1 MSSLSTFPEA
11 TSLNTIFKH
20 SINLDGH
27 GSRRSFKAQFLGRR
41 NIEIVKKMVAIN
53 SALQKVLKPQIPQG
67 YLKSFYLYNFQQLTL
82 YY

>member
-1 MSSLSTFPEA
+1 MVQEGASK
-11 TSLNTIFKH
+11 LNFW
-20 SINLDGH
+20 GE
-27 GSRRSFKAQFLGRR
+27 
-41 NIEIVKKMVAIN
+41 EILKLLKKMAAIN